1 MCSLPQDHPLRRWFA
16 ALIETSFQEEIGISE
31 PSVLEYLT
39 ELLTGFIHMERIN
52 LLCDGS
58 GRKIEDVA
66 EMLSEAE
73 LGGTAVPEQRR
84 LRYHLHIGDFT
95 LFWTGVYPENLRQL
109 HRRRSPDDL
118 LDYFDQGKRSYAI
131 ASNLSTDDSRPPAS
145 VLQQLSD
152 QFEYCVYGLGLVRR
166 QWEQSGPGDLGSF
179 NIMSN

>member
-1 MCSLPQDHPLRRWFA
+1 MSPLSQNHPLRRWFA
-16 ALIETSFQEEIGISE
+16 ALIETSFQEEIGICE

-66 EMLSEAE
+66 AMLSEAE
-73 LGGTAVPEQRR
+73 SGETTVPEDRR
-84 LRYHLHIGDFT
+84 RRYHLHIGDFT
-95 LFWTGVYPENLRQL
+95 LFWTGVYPENLRRL
-109 HRRRSPDDL
+109 RRRRSPDNL
-118 LDYFDQGKRSYAI
+118 LDYFNQGKRSYAI
-131 ASNLSTDDSRPPAS
+131 ASNLSSDETHPRAS

-166 QWEQSGPGDLGSF
+166 QWEESDHGNLGS
-179 NIMSN
+179 IMLN